1 MVMNI
6 YLDIDGVLITR
17 QGEPAPFVDEFVKAC
32 VDSGSDLFWLT
43 TWCRI
48 SDETAL
54 RHLRASGMNPATI
67 ELLAKN
73 CKPTNWDASKTDAID
88 FEKPFFWFDDV
99 IFEEEYK
106 TLEAHQAI
114 PGWIKI
120 DLKSFPHQLKE
131 CIELVESIKD

>member
-1 MVMNI
+1 MNI
-6 YLDIDGVLITR
+6 YLDIDGVLVTHD
-17 QGEPAPFVDEFVKAC
+17 GKPAQHVDEFIKAC
-32 VDSGSDLFWLT
+32 VDSGAGLYWLT

-54 RHLRASGMNPATI
+54 RHLRSVGMKSETI
-67 ELLAKN
+67 ELLANN

-88 FEKPFFWFDDV
+88 FAKPFFWFDDV

-106 TLEAHQAI
+106 VLEEHQAI

-120 DLKSFPHQLKE
+120 DLKNFPEQLRD
-131 CIELVESIKD
+131 CIELVETLQKD